1 MLDMPATRA
10 RVTPKVCSP
19 QDAQKDKLPDR
30 ITEAIQARRLTLTL
44 PHGDDGTWT
53 LIRHLNTRGRFRLGD
68 LVRPLP
74 ADTHDA
80 AIDYVSALL
89 RGGFLSGA
97 IDDWMRIERQ
107 QVEAPKLTKL
117 GRARALPTR
126 QANLWRAIRMLG
138 VFYVE
143 ELIAAAVSSEV
154 PIGADFALR
163 YVEEL
168 ATAGYLITRS
178 ETGRDMF
185 RLKSRMNTGP
195 AAPQVLRARF
205 VWDPN
210 LCRVMGDATRIEE
223 VTR

>member
-1 MLDMPATRA
+1 MLDMHTPRA
-10 RVTPKVCSP
+10 RDT
-19 QDAQKDKLPDR
+19 QKDKLPDR
-30 ITEAIQARRLTLTL
+30 ITEAIEARRLTLTL

-53 LIRHLNTRGRFRLGD
+53 LIRHLNARGRFRLGD

-80 AIDYVSALL
+80 ATDYVSALL

-97 IDDWMRIERQ
+97 IDGWMRIERQ
-107 QVEAPKLTKL
+107 QIEAPKLTKL

-143 ELIAAAVSSEV
+143 ELVAAATSSET
-154 PIGADFALR
+154 PIAADFALR
-163 YVEEL
+163 YVDEL
-168 ATAGYLITRS
+168 VGAGYLMARLEVGRS
-178 ETGRDMF
+178 LY